1 MKLLVIFYQIQVSTK
16 DKDNVIVTVTKL
28 SSLLV
33 SVHLSTTII
42 GLVILIGIMLI
53 MITVCSII
61 VLLLLVEL
69 YVKRYDNILKFLCL

>member
-69 YVKRYDNILKFLCL
+69 YVKRYDNILKLLCL